1 MDDLKQAYKTMGLEE
16 FVSREEVE
24 KRYTTLMKRE
34 RTRAKSNEEDG
45 SDFAQITAAYRIIL
59 AYEDQKFTQAFNEQE
74 YGKYKNMAG
83 QAQKLDHFWRYY
95 KFHTLGAIALIAL
108 IIYGIVSYID
118 HKEHEKYLASLP
130 PIDLDVSFMGT
141 FMEQDGNDS
150 EAVNESILKSF
161 PDWKRMQS
169 NVIFVP
175 GDDANQYAYLQKA
188 LVTLISEKPDIY
200 VMDRFMFEYIGGQ
213 DVLMKLEDIPELS
226 EAVGSELGLK
236 LNTEA
241 NPAGAV
247 YGIDLSESQLFKDL
261 PLMKEDLI
269 VGIRQGAERSDNA
282 IRFIKQYLDT
292 NP

>member
-16 FVSREEVE
+16 FAPREEVE
-24 KRYTTLMKRE
+24 KCYTTLMKRE
-34 RTRAKSNEEDG
+34 RSRAKSSEEDG
-45 SDFAQITAAYRIIL
+45 SDFAKVTEAYRLIL
-59 AYEDQKFTQAFNEQE
+59 AYEDQKYKEAFNEQE

-95 KFHTLGAIALIAL
+95 KFHTFGAIALIAL

-118 HKEHEKYLASLP
+118 HREHEKYLASLP

-141 FMEQDGNDS
+141 FMEQDGSDT
-150 EAVNESILKSF
+150 EAVNQSMLKSF

-169 NVIFVP
+169 NIIFVP

-188 LVTLISEKPDIY
+188 LVTLISEKPDVYI
-200 VMDRFMFEYIGGQ
+200 MDRFMFEWIGGQ

-226 EAVGSELGLK
+226 EAAGGELGLELK
-236 LNTEA
+236 TEA

-247 YGIDLSESQLFKDL
+247 YGFDMSESQLFDDI
-261 PLMKEDLI
+261 PLLKEDLI
-269 VGIRQGAERSDNA
+269 IGIRQGAERTDNA